1 MVASARHRAEE
12 RQETM
17 NRARGEGSIF
27 RERYRDKRTR
37 EWKTSSTWTIKYSY
51 LGNQRKESSG
61 SAKRS
66 DAAKLLQ
73 RRLSEIASGRLI
85 GPGLERRTYEDL
97 RAMLLND
104 YKINAR
110 KSLERVEDAVAHLD
124 VRFAGMRALDLTADK
139 ILAYIA
145 ARQAEKAAN
154 GTINRELSALK
165 RMFRLGQR
173 AGLVP
178 LQLPHIP
185 GLEEHNVRQGFF
197 EHPEARVV
205 FAHLPADLVAPVE
218 IAYITGWRIKS
229 EILTRQKGHL
239 DLHAGWL
246 RLEPG
251 ETKNRKGRMFPLTP
265 ALRAILEWQLERTRR
280 FEQASGQIVPWLFHR
295 NGQPI
300 KSFRRAW
307 LTACARAGLAGRIP
321 HDFRRTAIRN
331 LERAG
336 VARSTAMAMV
346 GHLTESIYRRYA
358 IQDEASLTEGAVK
371 LAAFHASQATVPVGD
386 VVTATRPYAPVAL
399 VRVQY
404 ESKHVRAAA
413 RFDE

>member
-1 MVASARHRAEE
+1 M
-12 RQETM
+12 M
-17 NRARGEGSIF
+17 KRARGEGSIF
-27 RERYRDKRTR
+27 RERYRDKHTR
-37 EWKTSSTWTIKYSY
+37 AWKTANTWTIKYSY
-51 LGNQRKESSG
+51 LGKQRKESSG

-66 DAAKLLQ
+66 DAGKLLQ
-73 RRLSEIASGRLI
+73 RRLSEIAGGRLI
-85 GPGLERRTYEDL
+85 GPDVERRTYDDL

-110 KSLERVEDAVAHLD
+110 KSLERVEDAVGHLD
-124 VRFAGMRALDLTADK
+124 GMFAGMRALDVTADK
-139 ILAYIA
+139 ILVYMA

-154 GTINRELSALK
+154 ATINRELSALK

-173 AGLVP
+173 AGLIVQP
-178 LQLPHIP
+178 PHIP
-185 GLEEHNVRQGFF
+185 ALDEHNIRQGFF
-197 EHPEARVV
+197 ELPEARAV
-205 FAHLPADLVAPVE
+205 FAHLPADLVAPFEV
-218 IAYITGWRIKS
+218 AYITGWRMKS

-265 ALRAILEWQLERTRR
+265 ELRAVLEWQLERTRR
-280 FEQASGQIVPWLFHR
+280 FEQVSGQIVPWLFHR

-300 KSFRRAW
+300 KSFRRTW
-307 LTACARAGLAGRIP
+307 LSACKGTSLVGRIP

-358 IQDEASLTEGAVK
+358 IQDETSLTEGAAK
-371 LAAFHASQATVPVGD
+371 LAAFHARQAAVSVGE
-386 VVTATRPYAPVAL
+386 VAAAVRSLSPAAL
-399 VRVQY
+399 VRVPY
-404 ESKHVRAAA
+404 ELKRARRDGALA
-413 RFDE
+413 E

>member
-1 MVASARHRAEE
+1 
-12 RQETM
+12 M

-37 EWKTSSTWTIKYSY
+37 EWKTSRTWTIKYSY

-61 SAKRS
+61 SPKRS
-66 DAAKLLQ
+66 DAAQLLQ
-73 RRLSEIASGRLI
+73 RRLSEIARGRLI
-85 GPGLERRTYEDL
+85 GPALERRTYEDL

-124 VRFAGMRALDLTADK
+124 GMFAGMRAVDITADK

-165 RMFRLGQR
+165 RMFRLAQR
-173 AGLVP
+173 AGLV

-185 GLEEHNVRQGFF
+185 GLAEHNVRQGFF
-197 EHPEARVV
+197 ELPEARGV
-205 FAHLPADLVAPVE
+205 FAHLPADLVAPFEV
-218 IAYITGWRIKS
+218 ASMTGWRIKS

-265 ALRAILEWQLERTRR
+265 ALRAILEWQLEQTRR
-280 FEQASGQIVPWLFHR
+280 FEQANGQIVPWLFHR

-358 IQDEASLTEGAVK
+358 IQDEASLTEGGVK

-386 VVTATRPYAPVAL
+386 VAAATRPSAPVTF
-399 VRVQY
+399 VRVPY
-404 ESKHVRAAA
+404 ESKGSGRAGK
-413 RFDE
+413 RDERS

>member
-1 MVASARHRAEE
+1 MK
-12 RQETM
+12 
-17 NRARGEGSIF
+17 RARGEGSIF
-27 RERYRDKRTR
+27 RERYRDKHTR
-37 EWKTSSTWTIKYSY
+37 AWKTASTWTIKYSY
-51 LGNQRKESSG
+51 LGKQRKESSG

-66 DAAKLLQ
+66 DAGKLLQ
-73 RRLSEIASGRLI
+73 RRLSEIAGGRLI
-85 GPGLERRTYEDL
+85 GPDVERRTYDDL

-110 KSLERVEDAVAHLD
+110 KSLERVEDAVGHLD
-124 VRFAGMRALDLTADK
+124 GMFAGMRALDVTADK
-139 ILAYIA
+139 ILAYMA

-154 GTINRELSALK
+154 ATINRDLSTLK

-173 AGLVP
+173 AGLIVQP
-178 LQLPHIP
+178 PHIP
-185 GLEEHNVRQGFF
+185 ALDEHNIRQGFF
-197 EHPEARVV
+197 ELPEARAV
-205 FAHLPADLVAPVE
+205 FAHLPADLVAPFKV
-218 IAYITGWRIKS
+218 AYITGWRMKS

-265 ALRAILEWQLERTRR
+265 ELRAVLEWQMERTRR
-280 FEQASGQIVPWLFHR
+280 FEQVSGQIVPWLFHR

-300 KSFRRAW
+300 KSFRRTW
-307 LTACARAGLAGRIP
+307 LTACKRAGLVGRIP

-358 IQDEASLTEGAVK
+358 IQDETSLTEGAAK
-371 LAAFHASQATVPVGD
+371 LAAFHASQAAAMRSHSP
-386 VVTATRPYAPVAL
+386 AAL
-399 VRVQY
+399 VRVPY
-404 ESKHVRAAA
+404 ELKRARRDGTVA
-413 RFDE
+413 E

>member
-1 MVASARHRAEE
+1 MK
-12 RQETM
+12 
-17 NRARGEGSIF
+17 RARGEGSIF
-27 RERYRDKRTR
+27 RERYRDKHTR
-37 EWKTSSTWTIKYSY
+37 AWKTANTWTIKYSY
-51 LGNQRKESSG
+51 LGKQRKESSG

-66 DAAKLLQ
+66 DAGKLLQ
-73 RRLSEIASGRLI
+73 RRLSEIAGGRLI
-85 GPGLERRTYEDL
+85 GPDVERRTYDDL

-110 KSLERVEDAVAHLD
+110 KSLERVEDAVGQLD
-124 VRFAGMRALDLTADK
+124 GMFAGMRALDVTADK
-139 ILAYIA
+139 ILVYMA

-154 GTINRELSALK
+154 ATINRELSALK

-173 AGLVP
+173 AGLIVQP
-178 LQLPHIP
+178 PHIP
-185 GLEEHNVRQGFF
+185 ALDEHNIRQGFF
-197 EHPEARVV
+197 ELPEARAV
-205 FAHLPADLVAPVE
+205 FAHLPADLVAPFEV
-218 IAYITGWRIKS
+218 AYITGWRMKS

-265 ALRAILEWQLERTRR
+265 ELRAVLEWQLERTRR
-280 FEQASGQIVPWLFHR
+280 FEQVSGQIVPWLFHR

-300 KSFRRAW
+300 KSFRRTW
-307 LTACARAGLAGRIP
+307 LSACKGTGFVGRIP

-358 IQDEASLTEGAVK
+358 IQDETSLTEGAAK
-371 LAAFHASQATVPVGD
+371 LAAFHARQAAVSVGE
-386 VVTATRPYAPVAL
+386 VAAAVRSLSPAAL
-399 VRVQY
+399 VRVPY
-404 ESKHVRAAA
+404 ELKRARRDGALA
-413 RFDE
+413 E